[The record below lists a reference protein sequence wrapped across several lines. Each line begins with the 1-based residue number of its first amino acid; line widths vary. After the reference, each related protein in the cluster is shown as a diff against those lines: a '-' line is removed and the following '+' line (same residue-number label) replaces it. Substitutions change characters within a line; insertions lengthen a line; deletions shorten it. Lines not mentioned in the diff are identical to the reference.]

1 MTVEMPSPSD
11 SASVQTR
18 KALANIER
26 WNPLVNAMI
35 TVTADEAQR
44 TAADR
49 DRAAEDGEWLGVLH
63 GMTMSL
69 KDCIDMAGVLTTGA
83 TKILS
88 DNIARSD
95 AFVTRRLLSNGAV
108 IVGKANLHEWVYGP
122 TSQSKHFGPVRN
134 PWNPDCIAGGSS
146 GGSGAAVACG
156 MCVGSI
162 GSDTGGSIRIP
173 ASFNGVAGLR
183 PTIGRISNGG
193 TLPVSAAFDTLGP
206 MARHVSDVAR
216 IFDAIAGHD
225 EDDIMSADEPMPNFL
240 SRLCEPVRGM
250 RIGLMRRWFFDGLH
264 ADVERAVDEAVA
276 TFRSLGVEIVELDL
290 GDVENSQP
298 LLAFNILVADALQVH
313 AEQIGRREEDYGE
326 DVLTRFRLGEHVSG
340 VQYAEALRWMEI
352 WRHRLR
358 RTFGRVDAILSPTTP
373 MPAPLADGRDFIESV
388 RQITRLTYAWSFA
401 GVPALAV
408 PCGFTESGL
417 PLSFQLAGRWFDE
430 PAVLRLG
437 HAYQGVTRH
446 HLRMPIYPATSP
458 ASARP

>member
-1 MTVEMPSPSD
+1 MTAEMPASGD

-26 WNPLVNAMI
+26 WNPIVNAMI
-35 TVTADEAQR
+35 AVTADEAQR
-44 TAADR
+44 AAAEL
-49 DRAAEDGEWLGVLH
+49 DRAADEGEWLGVLH
-63 GMTMSL
+63 GVTISL
-69 KDCIDMAGVLTTGA
+69 KDCIDMAGVATTGA

-88 DNIARSD
+88 DNIAVSD
-95 AFVTRRLLSNGAV
+95 AFVTRRLRRNGAV
-108 IVGKANLHEWVYGP
+108 IVGKANLHEWVFGP
-122 TSQSKHFGPVRN
+122 TSQSKHFGAVRN

-146 GGSGAAVACG
+146 GGSGASVACG
-156 MCVGSI
+156 MCAGSI

-183 PTIGRISNGG
+183 PTQGRISNGG
-193 TLPVSAAFDTLGP
+193 TLPVSTAFDTLGP

-225 EDDIMSADEPMPNFL
+225 RDDVMSADEPVPNFL
-240 SRLCEPVRGM
+240 SRLRDPVGGM

-264 ADVERAVDEAVA
+264 PEVERAVDEAVA

-290 GDVENSQP
+290 GDVEKSQP

-313 AEQIGRREEDYGE
+313 AEQIGRRAQDYGE
-326 DVLTRFRLGEHVSG
+326 DVLTRFRLGEQVSG
-340 VQYAEALRWMEI
+340 VKYAEALRWMEI

-358 RTFGRVDAILSPTTP
+358 QAFGRVDAILSPTTSA
-373 MPAPLADGRDFIESV
+373 PAPLADGRDFIESI
-388 RQITRLTYAWSFA
+388 REITRLTYAWSFA

-408 PCGFTESGL
+408 PCGFTEGGL

-437 HAYQGVTRH
+437 HAYQSVTRH
-446 HLRMPIYPATSP
+446 HLRMPSHPAHRAA
-458 ASARP
+458 ASRT

>member
-1 MTVEMPSPSD
+1 MTTERPSSGD
-11 SASVQTR
+11 SASEQTR

-35 TVTADEAQR
+35 TVTADEAE
-44 TAADR
+44 
-49 DRAAEDGEWLGVLH
+49 RAAARLDQAAEEGEWCGVLQ
-63 GMTMSL
+63 GMTISL
-69 KDCIDMAGVLTTGA
+69 KDCIDMAGVATTGA
-83 TKILS
+83 SKILR

-95 AFVTRRLLSNGAV
+95 AFITRRLRQNGAV

-193 TLPVSAAFDTLGP
+193 TLTVSAAFDTVGP

-225 EDDIMSADEPMPNFL
+225 EDDVASVDQPVPNFL
-240 SRLCEPVRGM
+240 SRLRDPVRGM
-250 RIGLMRRWFFDGLH
+250 RIGVMRRWFFDGLH
-264 ADVERAVDEAVA
+264 ADVERAVDDAIA
-276 TFRSLGVEIVELDL
+276 TFRGLGVEIVELDL
-290 GDVENSQP
+290 GDVERTQP

-313 AEQIGRREEDYGE
+313 AEQIGRRAQDYGE
-326 DVLTRFRLGEHVSG
+326 DVLTRFRLGENVSA
-340 VQYAEALRWMEI
+340 VQYAEAMRWMES

-358 RTFGRVDAILSPTTP
+358 RAFGRVDAILAPTTP
-373 MPAPLADGRDFIESV
+373 MPAPAADGRDFIESV

-408 PCGFTESGL
+408 PCGFTADGL

-437 HAYQGVTRH
+437 HAYQTATRH
-446 HLRMPIYPATSP
+446 HLRMPVYPASTVP
-458 ASARP
+458 PRG